1 MRTEIDNNTSISACP
16 HDCPSTCALE
26 ITHDEKKIY
35 KVKGA
40 SKNSYTAGV
49 VCAKVSRYSERTHH
63 PDRLLKPLR
72 RTGNKGSNDFKE
84 IEWDQALDIVAENFI
99 STTQKHGTES
109 IWPYFYAGTMG
120 LVQRDGINRLRHV
133 MKYSGQH
140 STICSTI
147 TASGF
152 KAGVGTLKGPDP
164 REMALSDVILVWGC
178 NPAST
183 QVNVMKHIQ
192 KARKN
197 RNAILIVV
205 DPYKT
210 RSAKVAD
217 IHYPIKPGTDG
228 ALACSIMH
236 ILFRDNYADK
246 EYMDKYTD
254 DPKGLEEHVKKYTP
268 EWGSKITG
276 LSVSEI
282 EEFAKIFGTTKRLYS
297 RMGYGFTR
305 QRNGA
310 SSMHAV
316 VSLSAVCGKWKYEG
330 GGAFYSNADIYNIDK
345 TLIEGLDVIDP
356 NIRILDQS
364 RIGSILTGDRNALV
378 GGDEVYSLLIQNT
391 NPLVVAPESLLVREG
406 FSREDLFV
414 CVHEQFMTDT
424 AKYADIVLPATTFVE
439 HDDIYIAGGHQH
451 ITFGPKLIE
460 PIGESRSNHT
470 VLLELSKRLG
480 AQHKG
485 FNMTEREI
493 IDWTLKSSNHG
504 PLVDLEKNG
513 WKDVQPDFN
522 TSHFIDGFG
531 HKDKKYHFKPDWSE
545 VGPDYHNMPE
555 YPDYMN
561 TTENTSKDFPF
572 KLVTAPAHN
581 YLNSSF
587 TETKSS
593 QNKEVKPRVKIHS
606 KDINKLGL
614 KDNDLV
620 VLGNKRGE
628 VIINIE
634 EFNGLQEGVIIVE
647 GIWPNEAFVGN
658 NGINT
663 LVGSDP
669 VPPNGGAAFH
679 DTAVWIKPS
688 S

>member
-1 MRTEIDNNTSISACP
+1 MKQETQNNISISACP

-26 ITHDEKKIY
+26 IMHDDKNIY

-40 SKNSYTAGV
+40 SKNTYTSGV
-49 VCAKVSRYSERTHH
+49 VCAKVSRYAERTHH
-63 PDRLLKPLR
+63 PDRLTKPLMR
-72 RTGNKGSNDFKE
+72 SGEKGSNDFKE
-84 IEWDQALDIVAENFI
+84 IEWEQALDIVAENFI
-99 STTQKHGTES
+99 STAQKHGTES

-120 LVQRDGINRLRHV
+120 LVQRDGINRLRHE

-152 KAGVGTLKGPDP
+152 KAGVGALKGPDP
-164 REMALSDVILVWGC
+164 REMALADVILVWGC

-192 KARKN
+192 KARKD
-197 RNAILIVV
+197 RNAKLIVV

-217 IHYPIKPGTDG
+217 FYYPIKPGTDG

-254 DPKGLEEHVKKYTP
+254 DPEGLEKHVKKYTP

-276 LSVSEI
+276 LSLREI

-310 SSMHAV
+310 SAMHAA
-316 VSLSAVCGKWKYEG
+316 VSLSAVCGKWLYEG
-330 GGAFYSNADIYNIDK
+330 GGAFYNNADIYKIDK

-356 NIRILDQS
+356 NIRMLDQS
-364 RIGSILTGDRNALV
+364 RIGSILTGDSNALM
-378 GGDEVYSLLIQNT
+378 GGGNVYSLIIQNT

-406 FSREDLFV
+406 FSRENLFV
-414 CVHEQFMTDT
+414 CVHEQFMTET

-439 HDDIYIAGGHQH
+439 HDDLYIAGGHQH
-451 ITFGPKLIE
+451 ITYGPKLID
-460 PIGESRSNHT
+460 PIGESKSNHA
-470 VLLELSKRLG
+470 VLVALAKRLG
-480 AQHKG
+480 AKHEG

-493 IDWTLKSSNHG
+493 IDYTLNSSNHG
-504 PLVDLEKNG
+504 SLVELEKNG

-522 TSHFIDGFG
+522 KSHFIDGFG
-531 HKDKKYHFKPDWSE
+531 HKDKKFHFKPDWSE

-561 TTENTSKDFPF
+561 TTENISKDFPF

-587 TETKSS
+587 TETNSSKKS
-593 QNKEVKPRVKIHS
+593 EVKPKAKIHS
-606 KDINKLGL
+606 KDIKKLAL
-614 KDNDLV
+614 QDDELV
-620 VLGNKRGE
+620 VLGNNRGK
-628 VIINIE
+628 VIIHVE
-634 EFNGLQEGVIIVE
+634 EFDGMQEGVIIVE
-647 GIWPNEAFVGN
+647 GVWPNEAFVGN

-688 S
+688 N

>member
-1 MRTEIDNNTSISACP
+1 MRKELDNNISISACP

-26 ITHDEKKIY
+26 VTHDEKNIY

-40 SKNSYTAGV
+40 SKNTYTSGV
-49 VCAKVSRYSERTHH
+49 VCAKVSRYAERTHH
-63 PDRLLKPLR
+63 PDRLTKPLMR
-72 RTGNKGSNDFKE
+72 VGKKGSNDFKE
-84 IEWDQALDIVAENFI
+84 IEWEQALDIVAENFI
-99 STTQKHGTES
+99 STAQKHGTES

-120 LVQRDGINRLRHV
+120 LVQRDGINRLRHT

-152 KAGVGTLKGPDP
+152 RAGVGTLKGPDP
-164 REMALSDVILVWGC
+164 REMALADVILVWGC

-192 KARKN
+192 KARKD
-197 RNAILIVV
+197 RNAKLIVV

-217 IHYPIKPGTDG
+217 FHYAIKPGTDG

-276 LSVSEI
+276 LPLREI

-310 SSMHAV
+310 SAMHAA
-316 VSLSAVCGKWKYEG
+316 VSLSAVCGKWQYEG
-330 GGAFYSNADIYNIDK
+330 GGAFYNNGDIYNIDK
-345 TLIEGLDVIDP
+345 TLIEGLDLIDQ

-364 RIGSILTGDRNALV
+364 RIGSILTGDRNALIR
-378 GGDEVYSLLIQNT
+378 GGNVYSLIIQNT

-406 FSREDLFV
+406 FYREDLFV
-414 CVHEQFMTDT
+414 CVHEQFMTET

-439 HDDIYIAGGHQH
+439 HDDLYIAGGHQH

-460 PIGESRSNHT
+460 PIGESRSNHK

-480 AQHKG
+480 AEHKG

-493 IDWTLKSSNHG
+493 IDETLKSSNHG
-504 PLVDLEKNG
+504 SLVDLEKNG

-522 TSHFIDGFG
+522 TSHFINGFG
-531 HKDKKYHFKPDWSE
+531 HKDKKFHFKPDWSE

-587 TETKSS
+587 TETSSS
-593 QNKEVKPRVKIHS
+593 QKSEVKPKAKIHS
-606 KDINKLGL
+606 NDIKKLGL
-614 KDNDLV
+614 QEDDLV
-620 VLGNKRGE
+620 VLGNNSRRYM
-628 VIINIE
+628 
-634 EFNGLQEGVIIVE
+634 
-647 GIWPNEAFVGN
+647 A
-658 NGINT
+658 
-663 LVGSDP
+663 
-669 VPPNGGAAFH
+669 
-679 DTAVWIKPS
+679 
-688 S
+688 

>member
-1 MRTEIDNNTSISACP
+1 LRKELDNNISISACP

-26 ITHDEKKIY
+26 VTHDEKNIY

-40 SKNSYTAGV
+40 SKNTYTSGV
-49 VCAKVSRYSERTHH
+49 VCAKVSRYAERTHH
-63 PDRLLKPLR
+63 PDRLTKPLMR
-72 RTGNKGSNDFKE
+72 VGKKGSNDFKE
-84 IEWDQALDIVAENFI
+84 IEWEQALDIVAENFI
-99 STTQKHGTES
+99 STAQKHGTES

-120 LVQRDGINRLRHV
+120 LVQRDGINRLRHA

-152 KAGVGTLKGPDP
+152 RAGVGTLKGPDP
-164 REMALSDVILVWGC
+164 REMALADVILVWGC

-192 KARKN
+192 KARKE
-197 RNAILIVV
+197 RNAKLIVV

-217 IHYPIKPGTDG
+217 FHYAIKPGTDG

-276 LSVSEI
+276 LPLREI

-310 SSMHAV
+310 SAMHAA
-316 VSLSAVCGKWKYEG
+316 VSLSAVCGKWQYEG
-330 GGAFYSNADIYNIDK
+330 GGAFYNNGDIYNIDK
-345 TLIEGLDVIDP
+345 TLIEGLDLIDQ

-364 RIGSILTGDRNALV
+364 RIGSILTGDRNALIR
-378 GGDEVYSLLIQNT
+378 GGNVYSLIIQNT

-414 CVHEQFMTDT
+414 CVHEQFMTET

-439 HDDIYIAGGHQH
+439 HDDLYIAGGHQH

-460 PIGESRSNHT
+460 PIGESRSNHK

-480 AQHKG
+480 AEHKG

-493 IDWTLKSSNHG
+493 IDLTLKSSNHG
-504 PLVDLEKNG
+504 SLVDLEKNG

-522 TSHFIDGFG
+522 TSHFINGFG
-531 HKDKKYHFKPDWSE
+531 HKDKKFHFKPDWSE

-587 TETKSS
+587 TETSSS
-593 QNKEVKPRVKIHS
+593 QKSEVKPKAKIHS
-606 KDINKLGL
+606 NDIKKLGL
-614 KDNDLV
+614 QEDDLV
-620 VLGNKRGE
+620 VLGNNRGK
-628 VIINIE
+628 VIINVE
-634 EFNGLQEGVIIVE
+634 EFDGMQEGVIIVE
-647 GIWPNEAFVGN
+647 GIWPNEAFVGK

-679 DTAVWIKPS
+679 DTAVWIKS
-688 S
+688 HS